1 VSLAS
6 IFSHAAE
13 NRPLSDAEIRALLE
27 VAPDQLPEMLSLAR
41 ELARLAFG
49 RIVSLCAIVNAK
61 SGSCPEDCAFCA
73 QSAHGRADA
82 PIYPLVDLEEVL
94 EAARQAK
101 AAGARRFSVVLS
113 GTSPEPGEFA
123 LLLDMVRAIAALG
136 LVADTSPGIL
146 DRDRLALLQEAGLSG
161 YHHNLETARSF
172 FPQICTTH
180 AYDEDVAAVVAAKD
194 LGLYV
199 CSGGIFGLGETWEQR
214 AEFLLDLRSLGVDS
228 VPVNFLNPIP
238 GTPLEHLP
246 VLESAEARKILALAR
261 FLLPRAAIR
270 VCGGRPAVFGNVVLP
285 VLSSGA
291 SGLMIGDYLT
301 TPGADPARDL
311 REVREAGL
319 EPG

>member
-1 VSLAS
+1 MSLAS

-13 NRPLSDAEIRALLE
+13 NRPLTDAEVRTLLDAGPE
-27 VAPDQLPEMLSLAR
+27 QLPEMFSLAR

-49 RIVSLCAIVNAK
+49 RTVSLCAIVNAK

-82 PIYPLVDLEEVL
+82 PRYALVDLEKVV
-94 EAARQAK
+94 EAARQAQ

-113 GTSPEPGEFA
+113 GTRPNPGEFA
-123 LLLDMVRAIAALG
+123 ILVDMVRAISALG
-136 LVADTSPGIL
+136 LAADTSPGIL
-146 DRDRLALLQEAGLSG
+146 GREELAALQEAGLSG

-180 AYDEDVAAVVAAKD
+180 AYDEDVAAVAAAKE

-214 AEFLLDLRSLGVDS
+214 AEFLLELRSLGVDS
-228 VPVNFLNPIP
+228 VPVNYLNPIA
-238 GTPLEHLP
+238 GTPLEHRP
-246 VLESAEARKILALAR
+246 VLDPSEARKILALAR
-261 FLLPRAAIR
+261 FILPRAAIR
-270 VCGGRPAVFGNVVLP
+270 VCGGRPRVFGNKVLP

-311 REVREAGL
+311 REVAEAGL

>member
-1 VSLAS
+1 MSLAS
-6 IFSHAAE
+6 IFAHAAE
-13 NRPLSDAEIRALLE
+13 NRPLADAEVRALLE
-27 VAPDQLPEMLSLAR
+27 VGPDAQPEMLSLAR

-49 RIVSLCAIVNAK
+49 RTVSLCAIVNAK
-61 SGSCPEDCAFCA
+61 SGACPEDCAFCA

-82 PIYPLVDLEEVL
+82 PNYPLVDLEKVVD
-94 EAARQAK
+94 AAQQAQ
-101 AAGARRFSVVLS
+101 AAGARRFGIVLS
-113 GTSPEPGEFA
+113 GTTPADGEFA
-123 LLLDMVRAIAALG
+123 LLLDMVRAIATLG
-136 LVADTSPGIL
+136 LMADTSPGIL
-146 DRDRLALLQEAGLSG
+146 ARERLALLQEAGLSG

-180 AYDEDVAAVVAAKD
+180 AYDEDVAAVAAAKD

-214 AEFLLDLRSLGVDS
+214 AELLLELRSLGVDS

-238 GTPLEHLP
+238 GTPLEGRP
-246 VLESAEARKILALAR
+246 VLAPAEAQKILALAR
-261 FLLPRAAIR
+261 FILPRAAIR
-270 VCGGRPAVFGNVVLP
+270 VCGGRPRVFGDKVVP

-311 REVREAGL
+311 REVAAAGL
-319 EPG
+319 EPC

>member
-1 VSLAS
+1 MSLAS
-6 IFSHAAE
+6 IFSRAAE
-13 NRPLSDAEIRALLE
+13 NRPLTDAEVRALLD
-27 VAPDQLPEMLSLAR
+27 VGHDQLPEMLSLAR

-49 RIVSLCAIVNAK
+49 RTVSLCAIVNAK
-61 SGSCPEDCAFCA
+61 SGACPEDCAFCA

-82 PIYPLVDLEEVL
+82 PRYALVDLEKVL
-94 EAARQAK
+94 DAARQAQ

-113 GTSPEPGEFA
+113 GAGPEPGEFA
-123 LLLDMVRAIAALG
+123 LLLDMVRAITLLG
-136 LVADTSPGIL
+136 LQADTSPGIL
-146 DRDRLALLQEAGLSG
+146 GREQLAALKEAGLAG

-172 FPQICTTH
+172 FPNICTTH
-180 AYDEDVAAVVAAKD
+180 AYDEDVAAVAAAKE

-199 CSGGIFGLGETWEQR
+199 CSGGIFGLGESWEQR
-214 AEFLLDLRSLGVDS
+214 AELLLDLRALEVDS

-238 GTPLEHLP
+238 GTPLEHRP
-246 VLESAEARKILALAR
+246 VLAPSEAQKILALAR

-270 VCGGRPAVFGNVVLP
+270 VCGGRPAVFGAQVLP

-301 TPGADPARDL
+301 VRGADPAEDL
-311 REVREAGL
+311 RGVVAAGL

>member
-1 VSLAS
+1 MSLAS
-6 IFSHAAE
+6 IFAHAAE
-13 NRPLSDAEIRALLE
+13 NRPPADAEVRALLE
-27 VAPDQLPEMLSLAR
+27 VGPDRLPEMLSLAR

-49 RIVSLCAIVNAK
+49 RTVSLCAIVNAK

-73 QSAHGRADA
+73 QSAHGRTDA
-82 PIYPLVDLEEVL
+82 PRYPLVDLEKVV
-94 EAARQAK
+94 EAARQAR

-113 GTSPEPGEFA
+113 GSCPSPGEFS
-123 LLLDMVRAIAALG
+123 LLLDMVRAITLLG
-136 LVADTSPGIL
+136 LAADTSPGVL
-146 DRDRLALLQEAGLSG
+146 DRERLAALQEAGLSG

-172 FPQICTTH
+172 FPAICTTH
-180 AYDEDVAAVVAAKD
+180 AYDEDVAAVAAARK
-194 LGLYV
+194 LGLYA

-214 AEFLLDLRSLGVDS
+214 AEFLLELRGLGVDS

-238 GTPLEHLP
+238 GTPLEGRP
-246 VLESAEARKILALAR
+246 VLVPAEARKILALAR

-270 VCGGRPAVFGNVVLP
+270 VCGGRPAVFGSQVVP

-311 REVREAGL
+311 REVKAAGM